1 MIYVLLLVLVTAVWG
16 WTFVLVKDAVS
27 QYPTLPFLQLRFTL
41 ALIVMALLV
50 RRLPTGRELRL
61 GAVIGVVLAG
71 GYLAQTAGL
80 SLTSPGN
87 AGLITGLFVVFTP
100 LLNRVFG
107 ARVHWWTW
115 PAVALSMAGLLC
127 LTGGPSGLGLGD
139 LLVVACAV
147 LFALHIVLLGRWS
160 PGLPAGPLAMVQMAT
175 AALLFSAGG
184 TWSLRPAPAAVWFA
198 VVITGV
204 FASALGFY
212 IQTWSQGFISPNR
225 TALILATEP
234 AWALAAAVVLAGQ
247 RLGAL
252 QAVGAA
258 LVLAAILGH
267 EFASLKFEV
276 HGNSASPQRLRPPGD
291 RAEVAEDLGRTR
303 RDEGV

>member
-1 MIYVLLLVLVTAVWG
+1 MIYALLLILVTAVWG
-16 WTFVLVKDAVS
+16 WTFVLVKVAVT

-41 ALIVMALLV
+41 ALVVMALIV
-50 RRLPTGRELRL
+50 RRLPTRRELQF
-61 GAVIGVVLAG
+61 GSVIGLVLAA

-80 SLTSPGN
+80 TMTSPGN

-107 ARVHWWTW
+107 APIHWWTW
-115 PAVALSMAGLLC
+115 VAVVVSLVGLVC
-127 LTGGPSGLGLGD
+127 LTGGPSELGLGD
-139 LLVVACAV
+139 MLVLACAA

-175 AALLFSAGG
+175 AALIFSAGG
-184 TWSLRPAPAAVWFA
+184 TWSLRVPTAQVWLA
-198 VVITGV
+198 IVITGV

-247 RLGAL
+247 RLGVL

-267 EFASLKFEV
+267 ELASLKFEV
-276 HGNSASPQRLRPPGD
+276 HEPSPP
-291 RAEVAEDLGRTR
+291 
-303 RDEGV
+303 